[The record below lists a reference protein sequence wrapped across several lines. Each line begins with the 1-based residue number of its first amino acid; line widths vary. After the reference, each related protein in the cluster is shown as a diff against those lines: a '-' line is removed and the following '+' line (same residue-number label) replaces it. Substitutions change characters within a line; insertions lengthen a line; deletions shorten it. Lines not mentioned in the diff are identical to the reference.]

1 MPLHGNEDHHITT
14 EQAKALIQNYRRH
27 AGPNDHKCGFFGRA
41 VLEQIL
47 AQPGCIG
54 IRAYYARHEDGSNTL
69 VLVGVDG
76 AEKDMTA
83 GTLAQNYQPCP
94 PYCDPTSTFQL

>member
-1 MPLHGNEDHHITT
+1 MTANSSPSAADRRGNDATT
-14 EQAKALIQNYRRH
+14 
-27 AGPNDHKCGFFGRA
+27 RA
-41 VLEQIL
+41 AAE
-47 AQPGCIG
+47 A
-54 IRAYYARHEDGSNTL
+54 

-94 PYCDPTSTFQL
+94 PNCDPTSVFHL